1 MDFQSSQLDAM
12 DGNWK
17 EASNSRRAGVF
28 ETWRSEEKILKLR
41 QSHGK
46 LGDIVVVQPEGALAP
61 VLNTAVDPHTKID
74 QIAEYLDQGGEGD
87 IDDKI
92 VDDH

>member
-1 MDFQSSQLDAM
+1 M

-17 EASNSRRAGVF
+17 KASDSRRAGVF

-41 QSHGK
+41 QSHRK
-46 LGDIVVVQPEGALAP
+46 PGDIVVVQPEGAPAP
-61 VLNTAVDPHTKID
+61 VLNIAVDPHTKID
-74 QIAEYLDQGGEGD
+74 QIAEYLDRGGEGD

-92 VDDH
+92 VDDQ